1 MPTVLIIAPLLKD
14 FQQNG
19 TKIPTVA
26 IREVVTDF
34 KKSIRIRSYI
44 YDTVLVSA
52 SHCTPKTEAEL
63 LLGRNQ
69 IKMYYFND
77 QFKNEHSGTNGF

>member
-26 IREVVTDF
+26 VREVVTDF
-34 KKSIRIRSYI
+34 KKSIRIRSYS

-52 SHCTPKTEAEL
+52 SGGAAAGQKSNKSVL
-63 LLGRNQ
+63 
-69 IKMYYFND
+69 F
-77 QFKNEHSGTNGF
+77 